1 MHWGYKKKYT
11 DFTLKEL
18 LAKATAKT
26 QCGTRCEQ
34 IRTGS
39 YGGTG
44 TAPTMLGSQP
54 TLPGWGD
61 IWVEFKRH
69 VVVNQ
74 NRKENCRKK
83 EHEWPLPVLV
93 LTRAGQ
99 CLPGIYHNEHTF
111 GIPPNSSFHSV
122 LGIPSCS
129 VWLPQRLWALGGR
142 AMFTSPQQLV

>member
-26 QCGTRCEQ
+26 QCGTHCEQ

-54 TLPGWGD
+54 TLPG
-61 IWVEFKRH
+61 
-69 VVVNQ
+69 
-74 NRKENCRKK
+74 
-83 EHEWPLPVLV
+83 
-93 LTRAGQ
+93 
-99 CLPGIYHNEHTF
+99 
-111 GIPPNSSFHSV
+111 
-122 LGIPSCS
+122 
-129 VWLPQRLWALGGR
+129 
-142 AMFTSPQQLV
+142 